1 MFQLHSYNETWELSK
16 MHSYRKREIVLEQC
30 FGSQCFP
37 TLTNRSCVQPGSH
50 FIVTEMC
57 SIISLIP
64 IIDSYS
70 VSTFWQQSS
79 HWKIHQ
85 TATGCLKKAT
95 TSKTNIKL
103 QSISQAWFLFALKSS
118 VSAFHIDSMAS
129 FTPNTE

>member
-70 VSTFWQQSS
+70 VSTFWQQSL

-85 TATGCLKKAT
+85 TVTGCLKKAT
-95 TSKTNIKL
+95 PKL
-103 QSISQAWFLFALKSS
+103 PVMSSFNQSSL
-118 VSAFHIDSMAS
+118 VSLCFEVQCVS
-129 FTPNTE
+129 FSYWQHGQFYP